1 MTQQIVRD
9 AVWLDHS
16 LPNPFARKSGG
27 PRIPVSWVVTGLS
40 LSCIFVGVMMRRA
53 GIGVSLFNTGF
64 VLSAIALGTLAALRY
79 AAHRPATLGQYRLRD
94 FSENMF
100 LFVVTCLLGVFATY
114 PAAAA
119 TTGFTDPALARMDEW
134 LHFDWIAMYR
144 LVLEYPMLRTAS
156 AIAYSMIY
164 VSPIILMAAFAWT
177 HRADEAREFLITFW
191 LGATITV
198 LLFMQLP
205 AEGPLAYL
213 WQGPIPYMPTSA
225 LYQEQMIPALR
236 DRSLNA
242 IDMTALRGLVCA
254 PSFHT
259 VSAVLYMA
267 AAWPIARL
275 RWPMIA
281 INVAMLL
288 ATPIEGT
295 HYLIDMVVGLFVA
308 IAAIVLVKA
317 GLKLLH
323 QYEARTA

>member
-1 MTQQIVRD
+1 MTQKIVRD

-16 LPNPFARKSGG
+16 LSNPFHRKAGG
-27 PRIPVSWVVTGLS
+27 PRIPVSWVVAGLAV
-40 LSCIFVGVMMRRA
+40 SCLIVGVMMRWA
-53 GIGVSLFNTGF
+53 GIGIALFNTGF
-64 VLSAIALGTLAALRY
+64 VLSGIALGTLAALRY
-79 AAHRPATLGQYRLRD
+79 FSHRPATLGQYRLRD
-94 FSENMF
+94 FSEHMF
-100 LFVVTCLLGVFATY
+100 LFVCTSLLGVFATY

-119 TTGFTDPALARMDEW
+119 TTGFTDPALASIDHA
-134 LHFDWIAMYR
+134 LHFDWIAIYR
-144 LVLEYPMLRTAS
+144 IVLEYPWLRTAS
-156 AIAYSMIY
+156 SIAYSMIY

-177 HRADEAREFLITFW
+177 HRGDEAREFLITFW
-191 LGATITV
+191 LGAMLTI
-198 LLFMQLP
+198 LLFMRLP
-205 AEGPLAYL
+205 AEGPLAFL
-213 WQGPIPYMPTSA
+213 WHGPIPYMPTSA

-236 DRSLNA
+236 DRTLNA

-295 HYLIDMVVGLFVA
+295 HYLIDMIIGLFVA
-308 IAAIVLVKA
+308 VAAIVLVKS
-317 GLKLLH
+317 GLRLLH
-323 QYEARTA
+323 HYEARTA

>member
-16 LPNPFARKSGG
+16 LPNPFARKAGG
-27 PRIPVSWVVTGLS
+27 PRIPVSWVATGLAC
-40 LSCIFVGVMMRRA
+40 SCLIVGVMMRRA
-53 GIGVSLFNTGF
+53 GIGVSIVNSGF
-64 VLSAIALGTLAALRY
+64 ILSIFALTVLAGLRIV
-79 AAHRPATLGQYRLRD
+79 AHRPATLGQYRLRD
-94 FSENMF
+94 FSEHMF
-100 LFVVTCLLGVFATY
+100 LFVITCLLGVFATY

-119 TTGFTDPALARMDEW
+119 TVGFTDPMLARMDNA

-144 LVLEYPMLRTAS
+144 VVLEYPMLRTAS
-156 AIAYSMIY
+156 SIAYSMIY

-191 LGATITV
+191 LGAMLTV
-198 LLFMQLP
+198 LLFMRLP
-205 AEGPLAYL
+205 AEGPLAFL
-213 WQGPIPYMPTSA
+213 WHGPIPYMPTSA

-259 VSAVLYMA
+259 VSAVLYMT

-281 INVAMLL
+281 INAAMLL

-295 HYLIDMVVGLFVA
+295 HYLVDMIAGLLVA
-308 IAAIVLVKA
+308 LAAIVLVKA
-317 GLKLLH
+317 GLRLLH
-323 QYEARTA
+323 QYEVRTA